1 MAGKTVKNKVVV
13 SAQDKATP
21 ALSKIKKEFRVFS
34 RQIKGLGNELKGLG
48 SITAL
53 PIAGAFASAAAIVKN
68 SIGSMVSY
76 GGAVDDASRNLTIAS
91 DALQAFRYAA
101 DQSGSSASQM
111 DSAIAMLNK
120 NMANAANGSNKNLV
134 GLMNRLGIS
143 MRDSNGKLKDAAQ
156 LMPEVAD
163 AIKSQTTATQKA
175 YIATQFFGKSGQG
188 LIKTLNDGSAGLA
201 AQRKEAEKFGV
212 IMGEEDV
219 AAATLFGDSLTRTR
233 YATQGLQNAIG
244 GKLLP
249 ILQPLLDDFNDWIAK
264 NREWIATT
272 IVDAIKDFADSLK
285 DIDLKSVVAGFVKF
299 VQTSTKVFNALG
311 GLKTV
316 GVAVASLYGVKV
328 IASIM
333 GVGKAMLSLIPTI
346 VSLSAALW
354 ANPIVLIVGAIVAAI
369 GGLIYGGYQLY
380 KHWNEVVTWFTDVWK
395 NVKQTVGAFFDWYLG
410 LWGIS
415 ANDVLAVAKTIY
427 TKVSTVFNKLCKFI
441 SKTWDGVLALPEKL
455 TNGFS
460 AVVKFFTDAWGGV
473 LALPEKLSNSYKGL
487 VDFFSNLWGNIKDCF
502 FKPFASAMEKVS
514 SLKDGAVGL
523 WNKATGFFSSDD
535 DTEQSQTASI
545 QMPERTSR
553 ILNEPM
559 RQPSALGQ
567 TIIQGENKS
576 EVIVRIKTDENS
588 KAEVEH
594 ERTTGTSLN
603 TFVMANTGVTR

>member
-201 AQRKEAEKFGV
+201 AQREEAEKFGV

-299 VQTSTKVFNALG
+299 VQTSAKVFNAMG

-380 KHWNEVVTWFTDVWK
+380 KHWNEVVTWFTGVWEK
-395 NVKQTVGAFFDWYLG
+395 VKQAVGAFFDWYLG

-415 ANDVLAVAKTIY
+415 ADDVMAVVKTIY
-427 TKVSTVFNKLCKFI
+427 TKVSSVFNKLCNFI
-441 SKTWDGVLALPEKL
+441 SKTWNGILDLPKKL

-523 WNKATGFFSSDD
+523 WNKATSFFSSDSSD
-535 DTEQSQTASI
+535 QNQTASL
-545 QMPERTSR
+545 QVPDRTAR

-603 TFVMANTGVTR
+603 TSVMADTGVTR

>member
-134 GLMNRLGIS
+134 GLMTRLGIS
-143 MRDSNGKLKDAAQ
+143 MKDSNGKLKDAAQ

-212 IMGEEDV
+212 IMGEDV

-299 VQTSTKVFNALG
+299 VQTSAKVFNALG

-380 KHWNEVVTWFTDVWK
+380 KHWDEVVTWFTGVWQ
-395 NVKQTVGAFFDWYLG
+395 NVKQAVGAFFDWYLG

-415 ANDVLAVAKTIY
+415 ADDVM
-427 TKVSTVFNKLCKFI
+427 
-441 SKTWDGVLALPEKL
+441 
-455 TNGFS
+455 
-460 AVVKFFTDAWGGV
+460 AVVKSVYDAVSSVFSKLCSFISDEWNG
-473 LALPEKLSNSYKGL
+473 LLELPDKLMDGFKNL
-487 VDFFSNLWGNIKDCF
+487 VSFFSDLWEQIKDCF

-603 TFVMANTGVTR
+603 TSVMADTGVTR

>member
-143 MRDSNGKLKDAAQ
+143 MKDSNGKLKDAAQ

-201 AQRKEAEKFGV
+201 AQRKEAEKFGA
-212 IMGEEDV
+212 IMSKEEV

-233 YATQGLQNAIG
+233 YAIQGLQNAIG

-249 ILQPLLDDFNDWIAK
+249 ILQPLLDNFNDWIAK
-264 NREWIATT
+264 NRKWIATT

-299 VQTSTKVFNALG
+299 VQTSAKVFSALG

-380 KHWNEVVTWFTDVWK
+380 KHWNKVVTWFTGVWEK
-395 NVKQTVGAFFDWYLG
+395 VKQAVGAFFDWYLG
-410 LWGIS
+410 LWGIL
-415 ANDVLAVAKTIY
+415 ADDVMAVVKSVYDA
-427 TKVSTVFNKLCKFI
+427 VSSVFSKLCSFI
-441 SKTWDGVLALPEKL
+441 SDEWNGLLALPDKL
-455 TNGFS
+455 KDGF
-460 AVVKFFTDAWGGV
+460 K
-473 LALPEKLSNSYKGL
+473 NL
-487 VDFFSNLWGNIKDCF
+487 VSFFSDLWEQIKDCF

-594 ERTTGTSLN
+594 ERTTGASLN
-603 TFVMANTGVTR
+603 TSVMADTGVTR

>member
-1 MAGKTVKNKVVV
+1 
-13 SAQDKATP
+13 
-21 ALSKIKKEFRVFS
+21 
-34 RQIKGLGNELKGLG
+34 
-48 SITAL
+48 
-53 PIAGAFASAAAIVKN
+53 
-68 SIGSMVSY
+68 MVSY

-299 VQTSTKVFNALG
+299 VQTSAKVFNALG

-328 IASIM
+328 IASII
-333 GVGKAMLSLIPTI
+333 GVGKAILSLIPTI

-380 KHWNEVVTWFTDVWK
+380 KHWDEVVTWFTGVWQ
-395 NVKQTVGAFFDWYLG
+395 NVKQAVGPFFDWYLG
-410 LWGIS
+410 LWGI
-415 ANDVLAVAKTIY
+415 LADGVMAVVKSVY
-427 TKVSTVFNKLCKFI
+427 DAVSSVFSKLCSFI
-441 SKTWDGVLALPEKL
+441 SDEWNGLLELPDKL
-455 TNGFS
+455 TNGF
-460 AVVKFFTDAWGGV
+460 K
-473 LALPEKLSNSYKGL
+473 NL
-487 VDFFSNLWGNIKDCF
+487 VSFFSDLWEQIKDCF

-594 ERTTGTSLN
+594 ERTTGASLN
-603 TFVMANTGVTR
+603 TSVMADTGVTR

>member
-1 MAGKTVKNKVVV
+1 M
-13 SAQDKATP
+13 
-21 ALSKIKKEFRVFS
+21 
-34 RQIKGLGNELKGLG
+34 
-48 SITAL
+48 
-53 PIAGAFASAAAIVKN
+53 
-68 SIGSMVSY
+68 
-76 GGAVDDASRNLTIAS
+76 
-91 DALQAFRYAA
+91 
-101 DQSGSSASQM
+101 
-111 DSAIAMLNK
+111 
-120 NMANAANGSNKNLV
+120 
-134 GLMNRLGIS
+134 
-143 MRDSNGKLKDAAQ
+143 
-156 LMPEVAD
+156 
-163 AIKSQTTATQKA
+163 
-175 YIATQFFGKSGQG
+175 
-188 LIKTLNDGSAGLA
+188 A

-299 VQTSTKVFNALG
+299 VQTSAKVFSALG

-380 KHWNEVVTWFTDVWK
+380 KHWNEVVTWFTGVWEK
-395 NVKQTVGAFFDWYLG
+395 VKQAVGAFFDWYLG

-415 ANDVLAVAKTIY
+415 ADDVM
-427 TKVSTVFNKLCKFI
+427 
-441 SKTWDGVLALPEKL
+441 
-455 TNGFS
+455 
-460 AVVKFFTDAWGGV
+460 AVVKRVYDAVSSVFSKLCSFISDEWNGL
-473 LALPEKLSNSYKGL
+473 LAFPDKLKDGFKNL
-487 VDFFSNLWGNIKDCF
+487 VSFFSDLWEQIKDCF

-594 ERTTGTSLN
+594 ERTTGASLN
-603 TFVMANTGVTR
+603 TSVMADTGVTR